1 MGKALPLK
9 VEIRENVGS
18 KSSAEIRTKGCIP
31 AIVYGHKQQPV
42 AVSLNAHNFVEAL
55 HHGHRLMDIQVGQ
68 KTEKMIVKELQ
79 HDHLGRNIIHVDL
92 MRVDVTETIKVAV
105 PVELKGIAKGT
116 HEGGIIEEHTDQ
128 LEIECRASDIPES
141 IAVSVKDINV
151 GDSLHA
157 GDIELP
163 AGIRLVSEPSLVI
176 VTCSLVAAAKTTE
189 ELEAEVPA
197 APEIIGEDKEE
208 TEQSQSE

>member
-9 VEIRENVGS
+9 AEIRENVGS
-18 KSSAEIRTKGCIP
+18 KSSVEIRAKGCIP

-55 HHGHRLMDIQVGQ
+55 HHGHRLMDIQIGQ

-92 MRVDVTETIKVAV
+92 MRVDVTETIKVTV

-128 LEIECRASDIPES
+128 LEIECRVSDIPES
-141 IAVSVKDINV
+141 IAVSVKDVSV

-189 ELEAEVPA
+189 ELEAEVSA
-197 APEIIGEDKEE
+197 APEVIGEDKEE
-208 TEQSQSE
+208 AEQSQSE